1 MAHILVIDDD
11 AAIRGALEALLT
23 HHGYSVELASN
34 GDLGIRAYAAR
45 RADLII
51 LDLTMP
57 GLSGVDT
64 LARIRHVD
72 REALAVF
79 LTAFGTIRSAVE
91 AMRVGGFD
99 FLTKPFDN
107 DELVLTIERAL
118 SFQQL
123 HSRVARLEADVDG
136 RATFNAIIGRSP
148 AILDAVRTLS
158 KVARVDTTVLL
169 LGESGTGKELAAR
182 SLHRQSRRASRPFL
196 PINCGAIPTTL
207 ADAELFGHER
217 GAFTDA
223 RESRAGRFEQAE
235 GGTLFLDE
243 VGELPLEV
251 QAKLLRVLQEREIW
265 RVGGRRPIAVDV
277 RVIAATNRNLEDAMA
292 KGAFRE
298 DLFWRLNVFAL
309 TLPPLRERRDDIPL
323 LIDHLIDRLNARLT
337 LQIRGVSDAVRDQLM
352 AHDWPGNVRELENVL
367 QRAMIL
373 AEGPLIEVSHLLAGI
388 GRRMATRLGDP
399 GAVDPILPGSLDDLV
414 RRATDRVERALI
426 ENTLAQCRGNR
437 TKTAAALGISRR
449 TLFSKL
455 KRWELVSAD
464 EPEDPEAS

>member
-1 MAHILVIDDD
+1 MAHLLVIDDD
-11 AAIRGALEALLT
+11 AAVRGALEALLT
-23 HHGYSVELASN
+23 HHGHTVDLARD
-34 GDLGIRAYAAR
+34 GEAGILTYTAR
-45 RADLII
+45 RPDLII

-57 GLSGVDT
+57 GLSGVET
-64 LARIRHVD
+64 LARLRHMD
-72 REALAVF
+72 STAMAVF
-79 LTAFGTIRSAVE
+79 LTAFGSIRSAVE

-107 DELVLTIERAL
+107 DELMLTIERAL
-118 SFQQL
+118 SVQQL
-123 HSRVARLEADVDG
+123 RSRVARLEADVDS
-136 RATFNAIIGRSP
+136 RAAFAAIIGRSP
-148 AILDAVRTLS
+148 AILGAIRALS

-182 SLHRQSRRASRPFL
+182 SLHRQSCRASRTFL
-196 PINCGAIPTTL
+196 AINCGAIPATL

-223 RESRAGRFEQAE
+223 RESRPGRFEQAE

-243 VGELPLEV
+243 VGELSLDV
-251 QAKLLRVLQEREIW
+251 QVKLLRVLQEREIC

-292 KGAFRE
+292 KGTFRE

-309 TLPPLRERRDDIPL
+309 TLPPLRERREDVPL
-323 LIDHLIDRLNARLT
+323 LVDHLIDRLNARLS

-373 AEGPLIEVSHLLAGI
+373 AEEPVIAVSHLPDGLKS
-388 GRRMATRLGDP
+388 RTTVRLDEIDP
-399 GAVDPILPGSLDDLV
+399 TLPGSLDELV
-414 RRATDRVERALI
+414 RRTTDRVERTLI

-437 TKTAAALGISRR
+437 TKAALALGISRR

-455 KRWELVSAD
+455 KHWELVSAD
-464 EPEDPEAS
+464 EPEGPDAN